1 MHGQAVT
8 AYGKPLEDI
17 KVDLPPLK
25 DAEARVRV
33 TGCGVCHSDVHIHDG
48 KFDMG
53 KDAPAVEL
61 PPQLLPLIMGHEIE
75 GIVEELGPD
84 AKTKNPGV
92 KIGDRVAVFPWIGC
106 QKCAAC
112 VRGEQHLC
120 AANQGLGTRIHGG
133 YADYVHVPIAE
144 ALIPCGNLPPGAG
157 GVAMCSGLTG
167 YSAFRKL
174 DGIEKGSSILLV
186 GLGGVGLAGL
196 AAAVALHDGPIIA
209 ADVSEGARK
218 AALERGA
225 TEAVDPTDP
234 KALEALIARGD
245 VAGAIDFV
253 GAPATFGFAMGAIR
267 RGGRVIVVGLYGGGV
282 PLPIPSLPFRA
293 MMLQGSYVGSLD
305 EAREL
310 MGLMREGRVAPPIMR
325 ERPLTEANAALND
338 LRGGKVVGR
347 MVLTP

>member
-1 MHGQAVT
+1 MRGQAVT
-8 AYGKPLEDI
+8 KYGKPLEWI
-17 KVDLPPLK
+17 SKEIPQPK
-25 DAEARVRV
+25 GGEALVRV

-53 KDAPAVEL
+53 KDTPAVEL
-61 PPQLLPLIMGHEIE
+61 PEALLPLIMGHEIE
-75 GIVEELGPD
+75 GVVEALGPD
-84 AKTKNPGV
+84 AAKRNPGV
-92 KIGDRVAVFPWIGC
+92 KVGDRVAVFPWIGC
-106 QKCAAC
+106 QVCAAC
-112 VRGEQHLC
+112 TRGEQHLC
-120 AANQGLGTRIHGG
+120 AANQGLGTRVHGG
-133 YADYVHVPIAE
+133 YADYCHVPVAE

-196 AAAVALHDGPIIA
+196 AAAAALHDGPIIA

-234 KALEALIARGD
+234 ASLQKLVERGD

-253 GAPATFGFAMGAIR
+253 GSPATFGFALGAIR

-293 MMLQGSYVGSLD
+293 MTLAGSYVGSLD
-305 EAREL
+305 EARDL
-310 MGLMREGRVAPPIMR
+310 MAYMREGKIAAPMMR
-325 ERPLTEANAALND
+325 ERPLAEANAALD
-338 LRGGKVVGR
+338 ELRGGKVVGR
-347 MVLTP
+347 MVLRP